1 METNRPPE
9 YESIESF
16 VEYKMDDEQH
26 TFTVEELVDLGFW
39 LRRSF
44 HPVRVELESYGLTF
58 IKRPHVRSVRGVSSS
73 GNDRYYGPG
82 SEKMHGGSGWEQIN
96 GFAGQK
102 G

>member
-1 METNRPPE
+1 MNPTTPPE
-9 YESIESF
+9 FESIESF
-16 VEYKMDDEQH
+16 VEYKMEDDQA
-26 TFTVEELVDLGFW
+26 TFTHVELTTLGFH

-44 HPVRVELESYGLTF
+44 HALRVELEGYGLSLE
-58 IKRPHVRSVRGVSSS
+58 RRLHVKSVRGVSSN

-82 SEKMHGGSGWEQIN
+82 AEKMHGGSGWEQIN